1 MTTGIIIASPASG
14 VGKTTIMLGLLRAM
28 KNRGIQVRPAKSGP
42 DYIDPGYHR
51 AAAGTHCLNLDA
63 WAMPPVRLRC
73 LAANTGLLLVEG
85 AMGLFDGAPPNGK
98 GSTADLAATLGLP
111 VILVID
117 ASGQSQSVAA
127 VYKGFSTHRNDV
139 DVAGVILNRVAG
151 VRHERLVKN
160 ALERAGAV
168 VFGAVPR
175 DDRLELASRHLGLRQ
190 AMEHADLEDL
200 IGDIASIIESR
211 VDIPAVIAAAGPI
224 AGMESGTRVQYG
236 VSPPAQ
242 RIAVASD
249 VAFGFAYPHLLA
261 DWRQAGAEILPFS
274 PLRDQAPNPSAE
286 LVILPGGF
294 PELHA
299 GRLASASEFRRGV
312 NAAEA
317 VYGECGGYMVMG
329 DGLVDAEGQRH
340 AMLGLL
346 RLETSFAVRKLHL
359 GYRRLTALRG
369 PFPGSFFGH
378 EFHYTTTLKAYGEP
392 VFQVQDAEGVELPPA
407 GLANGTA
414 SGSFIHLIDRFVPEA
429 PQ

>member
-28 KNRGIQVRPAKSGP
+28 RNRKLRVQPAKSGP

-51 AAAGTHCLNLDA
+51 AAAGAPCVNLDA
-63 WAMPPVRLRC
+63 WAMPPGRLRC
-73 LAANTGLLLVEG
+73 LAANSGLLLVEG
-85 AMGLFDGAPPNGK
+85 AMGLFDGAPPDGQ

-117 ASGQSQSVAA
+117 ASRQSQSVAA
-127 VYKGFSTHRNDV
+127 VYKGFSTHRDDV
-139 DVAGVILNRVAG
+139 EITGIILNRVSGA
-151 VRHERLVKN
+151 RHERLVRD
-160 ALERAGAV
+160 ALEGAGAV

-175 DDRLELASRHLGLRQ
+175 DNRLELASRHLGLKQ
-190 AMEHADLEDL
+190 ATEHSDLNDL
-200 IGDIASIIESR
+200 IEGVAAVTEHR
-211 VDIPAVIAAAGPI
+211 VDVPAVIDAAGPV
-224 AGMESGTRVQYG
+224 ALPDTDTCAHYG

-242 RIAVASD
+242 RISVAAD

-261 DWRQAGAEILPFS
+261 DWRRAGVEILPFS
-274 PLRDQAPNPSAE
+274 PLRNEAPDPSAE

-294 PELHA
+294 PELYA
-299 GRLASASEFRRGV
+299 GRLAEASEFRRGV
-312 NAAEA
+312 SAAKA

-329 DGLVDAEGQRH
+329 DGLVDANGQRH

-346 RLETSFAVRKLHL
+346 RLETSFAERKLHL

-369 PFPGSFFGH
+369 PFRGSFSGH

-392 VFQVQDAEGVELPPA
+392 VFRVQDAEGVELPPA

-414 SGSFIHLIDRFVPEA
+414 SGSFVHLIDRFVPEA

>member
-1 MTTGIIIASPASG
+1 MTTGIVIASPASG
-14 VGKTTIMLGLLRAM
+14 AGKTTIMLGLLRAM
-28 KNRGIQVRPAKSGP
+28 KNRGAQVRPAKSGP
-42 DYIDPGYHR
+42 DYIDPGYHHS
-51 AAAGTHCLNLDA
+51 AAGTHCVNLDA
-63 WAMPPVRLRC
+63 WAMPRVRLLR
-73 LAANTGLLLVEG
+73 LAANEGMLLVEG

-127 VYKGFSTHRNDV
+127 VYRGFSTHRNDV
-139 DVAGVILNRVAG
+139 NIAGVILNRVSG
-151 VRHERLVKN
+151 TRHERLVKN

-168 VFGAVPR
+168 VFGAVHR
-175 DDRLELASRHLGLRQ
+175 DERIGLASRHLGLKQ
-190 AMEHADLEDL
+190 AMEHAGLEDL
-200 IGDIASIIESR
+200 IEEIATVMESR

-224 AGMESGTRVQYG
+224 TGLESGSCGQYG
-236 VSPPAQ
+236 ISPPAQ

-261 DWRQAGAEILPFS
+261 DWRRTGAEILPFS
-274 PLRDQAPNPSAE
+274 PLRDEAPSESAD

-299 GRLASASEFRRGV
+299 GRLATASKFRRGV
-312 NAAEA
+312 CAAKA

-346 RLETSFAVRKLHL
+346 RLETSFAERKLHL

-369 PFPGSFFGH
+369 PFQGSFTGH
-378 EFHYTTTLKAYGEP
+378 EFHYTTTLKARGEP

-407 GLANGTA
+407 GLANGVA
-414 SGSFIHLIDRFVPEA
+414 SGSFVHLIDRSSPET

>member
-1 MTTGIIIASPASG
+1 MTAGFVIASPASG

-28 KNRGIQVRPAKSGP
+28 KDRKLQVKPAKSGP
-42 DYIDPGYHR
+42 DYIDPGYHQ
-51 AAAGTHCLNLDA
+51 AAAGTHCVNLDA
-63 WAMPPVRLRC
+63 WAMPPGRLRC
-73 LAANTGLLLVEG
+73 LAANSGLLLVEG

-127 VYKGFSTHRNDV
+127 VYKGFSTHRDDV

-274 PLRDQAPNPSAE
+274 PLRDEAPNPSAE

-369 PFPGSFFGH
+369 PFPGSFSGH

>member
-1 MTTGIIIASPASG
+1 MTTGIVIASPASG
-14 VGKTTIMLGLLRAM
+14 AGKTTIMLGLLRAM
-28 KNRGIQVRPAKSGP
+28 KNRGAQVRPAKSGP
-42 DYIDPGYHR
+42 DYIDPGYHHS
-51 AAAGTHCLNLDA
+51 AAGTHCVNLDA
-63 WAMPPVRLRC
+63 WAMPPERLLR
-73 LAANTGLLLVEG
+73 LAANEGMLLVEG

-127 VYKGFSTHRNDV
+127 VYRGFSTHRNDV
-139 DVAGVILNRVAG
+139 NVAGVIFNRVSG
-151 VRHERLVKN
+151 TRHERLVKN

-168 VFGAVPR
+168 VFGAVHR
-175 DDRLELASRHLGLRQ
+175 DERIGLASRHLGLKQ
-190 AMEHADLEDL
+190 AMEHAGLEDL
-200 IGDIASIIESR
+200 IEEIATVMESR

-224 AGMESGTRVQYG
+224 TGLESGSCGQYG
-236 VSPPAQ
+236 ISPPAQ

-249 VAFGFAYPHLLA
+249 VAFGFTYPHLLA
-261 DWRQAGAEILPFS
+261 DWRRTGAEILPFS
-274 PLRDQAPNPSAE
+274 PLRDEAPSASAE

-299 GRLASASEFRRGV
+299 GRLATASKFRRGV
-312 NAAEA
+312 CAAKA

-329 DGLVDAEGQRH
+329 DGLVDGEGQRH

-346 RLETSFAVRKLHL
+346 RLETSFAGRKLHL

-369 PFPGSFFGH
+369 PFQGSFTGH
-378 EFHYTTTLKAYGEP
+378 EFHYTTTLKARGEP

-407 GLANGTA
+407 GLSNGVA
-414 SGSFIHLIDRFVPEA
+414 SGSFVHLIDRSSPET

>member
-28 KNRGIQVRPAKSGP
+28 KNRKLLVQPAKSGP

-51 AAAGTHCLNLDA
+51 AAAGAPCINLDA
-63 WAMPPVRLRC
+63 WAMPPGRLRC
-73 LAANTGLLLVEG
+73 LAASSGLLLVEG
-85 AMGLFDGAPPNGK
+85 AMGLFDGAPPDGK

-127 VYKGFSTHRNDV
+127 VYKGFSTHRDDV

-160 ALERAGAV
+160 ALERVGAV

-200 IGDIASIIESR
+200 IGDVASIMESR

-224 AGMESGTRVQYG
+224 AEMESGTRVQYG

-261 DWRQAGAEILPFS
+261 DWRRAGAEILPFS
-274 PLRDQAPNPSAE
+274 PLRNEAPNSSAE

-299 GRLASASEFRRGV
+299 GRLAAASEFRRGV

-317 VYGECGGYMVMG
+317 VYGECGGYMAMG
-329 DGLVDAEGQRH
+329 DGLVDANGQRH

-346 RLETSFAVRKLHL
+346 RLETSFAERKLQL

-369 PFPGSFFGH
+369 PFPGSFSGH
-378 EFHYTTTLKAYGEP
+378 EFHYTTTLKARGEP

-414 SGSFIHLIDRFVPEA
+414 SGSFVHLIDRFVPDA